1 MEGKLYKEQGK
12 VIKQKRLSEYIE
24 ELESILERYEDLKE
38 LSEFAPEIREEI
50 SKHDTKSANKTMM
63 MKNLRK
69 TDEKTQQRESH
80 QKNATSIAIQIAN
93 GINKKQR
100 SNGQPEFNVKIV
112 AMIMR
117 HHDIGH
123 TFLGHSGEWWLSNI
137 GEDYG
142 IGYYVHN
149 ALGPRDLIYRYRVE
163 EEISKKIEQ
172 NHPEIS
178 KKKLARIK
186 NSLWMVMEGIN
197 SHNGETPQTEYS
209 PELSKTKKDFEEENL
224 KCHTKKGFDKTVVPA
239 TPEACLA
246 RLCDKISYAPYDMV
260 DGLREGF
267 ITELNEEYIS
277 ILTKIGITEEE
288 IKTANQ
294 NGIYDGIAKK
304 IQQIWIQDTI
314 KNSSNMC
321 IKMSKEQGDLQRQL
335 VALNNK
341 KIVDFVVLQ
350 EDNQTYPKCL
360 RILMNAFGNLLLKE
374 NFLSKLPEIYI
385 NPEQKKEIIE
395 KYEHTPFY
403 EFIKYTCDSN
413 VKDLEYTTKIVEEST
428 KQGILDEQE
437 KARQIVSNGED
448 FKISE
453 EFKNRD
459 MRISE
464 YIEYYKTK
472 NLENYSEQQK
482 EQDMIQVLENI
493 KNPNKT
499 SPLYFSPSKR
509 IALELGRKYLATLDD
524 FEFIQL
530 LVNTNLITDEQH
542 KSLTRKYKDFDFRK
556 EQDMQANWI
565 AISKKAREQGGAR

>member
-1 MEGKLYKEQGK
+1 MKNKLYKEQGK

-24 ELESILERYEDLKE
+24 EIENILDRHEKLKE
-38 LSEFAPEIREEI
+38 LSEFAPEIRKEI

-69 TDEKTQQRESH
+69 SDEKTKQRESH

-93 GINKKQR
+93 GINKKQLKDKLT
-100 SNGQPEFNVKIV
+100 GFNVKIV

-117 HHDIGH
+117 HHDVGH

-163 EEISKKIEQ
+163 EEILKKLEQ

-178 KKKLARIK
+178 KKKLERIK

-224 KCHTKKGFDKTVVPA
+224 KCHTQKGFDKTVVPA

-288 IKTANQ
+288 IKIANQ
-294 NGIYDGIAKK
+294 NGNYDGIAKRV
-304 IQQIWIQDTI
+304 QEIWIQDTI
-314 KNSSNMC
+314 ENSSNMC
-321 IKMSKEQGDLQRQL
+321 IKMSKEQGNLQRQL

-350 EDNQTYPKCL
+350 EDNQTYPKAL
-360 RILMNAFGNLLLKE
+360 RTLMNAFGNLVLKE
-374 NFLSKLPEIYI
+374 NLLTRLPELFK
-385 NPEQKKEIIE
+385 NPEQKKEFIG
-395 KYEHTPFY
+395 KYKNTPFY
-403 EFIKYTCDSN
+403 EFVKYTCDSTEE
-413 VKDLEYTTKIVEEST
+413 DLEYTIKIVEEAT

-437 KARQIVSNGED
+437 KARQIILNEED
-448 FKISE
+448 FEISE

-482 EQDMIQVLENI
+482 EQDMMQVLENI

-499 SPLYFSPSKR
+499 SPIYLSSSKR

-530 LVNTNLITDEQH
+530 LVDTNLITEEQY

-556 EQDMQANWI
+556 EQYMQANWI
-565 AISKKAREQGGAR
+565 EISKKAQEQGGAR